1 MFFGILNGLSGAT
14 ISARDWYLMTMKNII
29 PNRSSNQRGFSLVE
43 LVIVIA
49 IMLVLSAIT
58 VPSVVRSMN
67 AYRLNVATTA
77 LQNIVETTRFNAV
90 RRNTFVSLR
99 QTVVAGQPAFY
110 VDLGGGPYVATDPVF
125 LLPNYIQVSP
135 AGAPAASTTGL
146 PNTAALGGGCITFN
160 SRGVVDYTTCG
171 GGVPSVWFISLGS
184 TTVNSGFRAVTVTP
198 MGQAKT
204 WMAPVSGTWHLM

>member
-1 MFFGILNGLSGAT
+1 MFLGILNGLSGAT
-14 ISARDWYLMTMKNII
+14 ISAGDWYLMTMKKMT

-43 LVIVIA
+43 LVIVVA

-58 VPSVVRSMN
+58 VPSVVRSMS

-77 LQNIVETTRFNAV
+77 LQNIVESARFNAV

-99 QTVVAGQPAFY
+99 QTAVGGQPAFY
-110 VDLGGGPYVATDPVF
+110 VDLGGGAYVATDPVF
-125 LLPNYIQVSP
+125 ILPNYIQVAP

-160 SRGVVDYTTCG
+160 ARGVVDYTTCG
-171 GGVPSVWFISLGS
+171 GGVQSVWFISLGS
-184 TTVNSGFRAVTVTP
+184 KTVSSGFRAVTVTP

-204 WMAPVSGTWHLM
+204 WMAPASGTWHLM